1 MISASVAKRK
11 PSRPGTFEALISFR
25 SWSPRT
31 SNSQIVAPPL
41 ADFFPEYPGVRLAVP
56 ADFSKK
62 SGPAPKQGV
71 DPDGTLFLPFVTL
84 ALHAEIVGAE
94 GEFVVRVRL
103 TEPATPLNRGKVNLV
118 SDVAF
123 RYTFDPEAGRYVGA
137 KEE

>member
-1 MISASVAKRK
+1 MRVGRD
-11 PSRPGTFEALISFR
+11 GLIR
-25 SWSPRT
+25 VMP
-31 SNSQIVAPPL
+31 IVAPPL

-62 SGPAPKQGV
+62 SGPAPKQDV
-71 DPDGTLFLPFVTL
+71 DPDGTLFLSFVTL

-103 TEPATPLNRGKVNLV
+103 TEPATPLNKGKAPFV